1 MMKVSTSLII
11 KNIYFE
17 PMALPLHKTISNR
30 NNGILNYLEQV
41 WQARALI
48 KTFAL
53 RDLRIQYAQTYL
65 GVFWSFIQ
73 PLTAL
78 LIFHF
83 FFQRVI
89 HLNLRVPYSVFACT
103 GMMGWFFFTQ
113 LVGQSGTALMHNQ
126 QLIRKIQFPRLV
138 LPLAKVINGLVEF
151 GVMLVMLII
160 LMLITGCGFSSRILW
175 LPLVVLANILVGLS
189 VGIWLSA
196 LTIRFRDMHHLI
208 PFLIGFGIW
217 VTPVFYPTTM
227 VPQSF
232 NALYCFHPVAN
243 IIALYRWMFIG
254 WPLDMGQLVVSLG
267 IAVVLLV
274 SGLAYFIRN
283 EKYIADY
290 L

>member
-1 MMKVSTSLII
+1 
-11 KNIYFE
+11 
-17 PMALPLHKTISNR
+17 MALQLQKSISSR
-30 NNGILNYLEQV
+30 NNNIRVYMGEV
-41 WQARALI
+41 WKARALI
-48 KTFAL
+48 TTFAL
-53 RDLRIQYAQTYL
+53 RDLRLQYAQTYL

-89 HLNLRVPYSVFACT
+89 HINLHVPYSVFACT
-103 GMMGWFFFTQ
+103 GMMGWFLFTQ
-113 LVGQSGTALMHNQ
+113 LVGQSGTALMNNQ

-138 LPLAKVINGLVEF
+138 LPVAKVINGLVEF
-151 GVMLVMLII
+151 SVILVMLVV
-160 LMLITGCGFSSRILW
+160 LMLVTGCSFSFKIVW
-175 LPLVVLANILVGLS
+175 LPLVVAANILVGLS

-196 LTIRFRDMHHLI
+196 LTIRFRDMHHII

-227 VPQSF
+227 VPEGF
-232 NALYCFHPVAN
+232 NLIYYFHPVAN
-243 IIALYRWMFIG
+243 IIALYRWIFID
-254 WPLDMGQLVVSLG
+254 WPINFMQVFVSFF
-267 IAVVLLV
+267 IAAVLLV

-283 EKYIADY
+283 EKFIADY